1 MIVKFVFFTVLI
13 AFNANGDFVKNGGVL
28 AFWKLST
35 CNAYAA
41 TFFKKNKMSYIPC
54 RKILKTKFDVIAAQ
68 KIIFQWDKN
77 SVEYVD
83 SPKVIKLR
91 RALKAIE
98 RLHKGKSKDS
108 HRVRA
113 IIKKALK

>member
-1 MIVKFVFFTVLI
+1 MIAKFVFFTVVI
-13 AFNANGDFVKNGGVL
+13 AFNAQGDLVKNGGVF

-54 RKILKTKFDVIAAQ
+54 RKILKTNFDIIASQ

-83 SPKVIKLR
+83 TPEVEKLRKALKVIR
-91 RALKAIE
+91 W
-98 RLHKGKSKDS
+98 LHRGKSKDS
-108 HRVRA
+108 RKVRA
-113 IIKKALK
+113 IIKEALK